1 MAMVGGPRVFFDVIG
16 IFQANR
22 LITDSK
28 AQMAVVE
35 AVVLDSVDSI
45 RTSMQGIGEAFDG
58 FIDEVVPAAIALSE
72 AQIEFE
78 KFAGT
83 NKAIQ
88 EEIIET
94 GSAMGFMAEDA
105 LKAGARMAQLSALI
119 GEDATAAATELGQKF
134 ALISGMGTEEAMTR
148 MINLQQQTKFMYG
161 ELSQEQFRLLS
172 AEEQRNTV
180 MGNTLETL
188 DQLNT
193 IENRSAASMKQI
205 TFVMNQFAAQADK
218 TGESIANMAAMSAV
232 LIEAG
237 EEQGKAG
244 RALRMIYARLGSNIQ
259 DNNVLLHKYGVATHD
274 VVTGALRPLSDI
286 VQDLSVAFQD
296 MEAAERQTIVQT
308 VAGNDHYVRF
318 VKLIDNAARAQELA
332 TGAVE
337 DQSTAQDE
345 LNRVLEDNSTA
356 YKSAQADM
364 AHFRAE
370 MGQQLLP
377 LMTEMS
383 ERNLQLQKGFVSLGG
398 AFGGLGNRFA
408 AGIFEFQQY
417 MKIAGGVFEQMLNIK
432 SVNIAMRTHQ
442 TVLRAI
448 NGEEL
453 IRTDNYRAQ
462 GIFSGITL
470 SRQEQ
475 IALNANALSII
486 KAKNLLLEQQEGVV
500 IEKSAGIQQMILAG
514 EQHLTKLQAEQDVLL
529 SSKRQKQAEMGI
541 MMAKAVQDQ
550 ENELNL
556 TKGLALQRNMLN
568 TRQLNHLEKELTK
581 KRAMLLLS
589 QDEVVKA
596 EQLLYANDRVNDSTA
611 VKHSNMLKNAKAN
624 AQGQAKE
631 VAQLQTMLNQH
642 NDMNILLE
650 GKAAA
655 KERLAAIDQE
665 MIFTLQQ
672 LEIQQEEMLLLTN
685 EEIMAIHTL
694 ALAKDDLH
702 NAEVVASADNLRG
715 LIETRQR
722 MMGTQKLEAQTKKL
736 SMSMSSLSM
745 VAGMASMGFG
755 MFGSSQE
762 SATMSMVLMTMSM
775 IPAMVQM
782 GMMTVELFM
791 TSAGA
796 DAAAF
801 SIMGMNTALSITL
814 ALTGVGIAVI
824 GIAYA
829 IAQIVPAA
837 EDVIGSVGT
846 MNDTLKQTEALM
858 GKMTEDEG
866 KQFAVP
872 SRLVDELGEAFDLT
886 TASANELNLAIGH
899 ANRELADLKTQQTAF
914 AQDDPMYS
922 SLQEDINQ
930 LDLFAGSL
938 KGMKNA
944 IAGVNYEGLADDE
957 KIKRVLA
964 DMDAGV
970 IEVMPNLMKPSGD
983 PNDPYDLAQYTRT
996 KRTRGEYIEIVSE
1009 ANYIIEDYDEL
1020 AKRITN
1026 GTVEISELTD
1036 RAREH
1041 ILAFADASE
1050 YAGKNFW
1057 KPDEDGS
1064 TDGIDDLGQSFTEVE
1079 EQMRTF
1085 ANAREELFFGGKSSA
1100 MAGAMMKQVVNKGV
1114 ENLYSNVELLMT
1126 NNFYGLTMDEAIDT
1140 ISSRVTSQLIESGVP
1155 LTASGV

>member
-1 MAMVGGPRVFFDVIG
+1 MVGGPRVFFDVIG
-16 IFQANR
+16 IFQAQR

-35 AVVLDSVDSI
+35 AIVLDSVDSI

-58 FIDEVVPAAIALSE
+58 FIDAVVPAGVALSE

-88 EEIIET
+88 QEIIET
-94 GSAMGFMAEDA
+94 GAAMGFMAEDA
-105 LKAGARMAQLSALI
+105 LAAGARMAQLTALI

-161 ELSQEQFRLLS
+161 ELTQAQFRLLS

-180 MGNTLETL
+180 MGNTMETL

-259 DNNVLLHKYGVATHD
+259 DNNDLLHKHGVATHD
-274 VVTGALRPLSDI
+274 VVTGGLRPLSD
-286 VQDLSVAFQD
+286 VVADLSVAFED
-296 MEAAERQTIVQT
+296 MEEAEKQTIVQT

-318 VKLIDNAARAQELA
+318 VKLIDNAARVSELA
-332 TGAVE
+332 TGAID
-337 DQSTAQDE
+337 DQSTAQEE

-356 YKSAQADM
+356 YKKSQADI

-370 MGQQLLP
+370 MGQNLLP
-377 LMTEMS
+377 IMTDMA
-383 ERNLQLQKGFVSLGG
+383 ERNLQLQKGFVSLGSV
-398 AFGGLGNRFA
+398 AGGLGNKIA
-408 AGIFEFQQY
+408 AFTVEFQQY
-417 MKIAGGVFEQMLNIK
+417 MKIAGGVFEMALNIK
-432 SVNIAMRTHQ
+432 SVSIAMRTHQ
-442 TVLRAI
+442 TVLRAV

-462 GIFSGITL
+462 GIFSGMTL
-470 SRQEQ
+470 SNQQQ
-475 IALNANALSII
+475 IALNANALGII
-486 KAKNLLLEQQEGVV
+486 KGKNLLLEQQHGVV
-500 IEKSAGIQQMILAG
+500 IEKSRTLQQMIVDG
-514 EQHLTKLQAEQDVLL
+514 ELQINKLLKESEVLL
-529 SSKRQKQAEMGI
+529 SSKRQKQIDI
-541 MMAKAVQDQ
+541 MMAMQQSQHYAEGEVAM
-550 ENELNL
+550 LR
-556 TKGLALQRNMLN
+556 GLAIQRNMMDK
-568 TRQLNHLEKELTK
+568 TQLATLEETLYQ
-581 KRAMLLLS
+581 KRLS
-589 QDEVVKA
+589 ASATQDEIIKL
-596 EQLLYANDRVNDSTA
+596 EQLLYANARVTDASAIRHN
-611 VKHSNMLKNAKAN
+611 NGLKAAKKGEMANAKEIAD
-624 AQGQAKE
+624 
-631 VAQLQTMLNQH
+631 LQTILNEQVA
-642 NDMNILLE
+642 MKAALE
-650 GKAAA
+650 SKAAA
-655 KERLAAIDQE
+655 KERLAAIDAE
-665 MIFTLQQ
+665 MLMTLQL
-672 LEIQQEEMLLLTN
+672 LEFSQKEMLLLTDQ
-685 EEIMAIHTL
+685 EIQSIYEL
-694 ALAKDDLH
+694 SLAKDDLH

-722 MMGTQKLEAQTKKL
+722 MMGTKQQAEATSMLK
-736 SMSMSSLSM
+736 MSMSSLSM

-755 MFGSSQE
+755 MFGDSQT

-782 GMMTVELFM
+782 GMMTVEMFL
-791 TSAGA
+791 TARGA
-796 DAAAF
+796 NAAAF
-801 SIMGMNTALSITL
+801 SIMGLNTALSITL

-829 IAQIVPAA
+829 IAKIVPAA
-837 EDVIGSVGT
+837 EDVIGSVGA

-858 GKMTEDEG
+858 GTMTKTEG
-866 KQFAVP
+866 AEFEVP
-872 SRLVDELGEAFDLT
+872 TRLVDELGASFDLT
-886 TASANELNLAIGH
+886 TANANQLNLAIGH
-899 ANRELADLKTQQTAF
+899 ATREISDLKQQQLAF

-922 SLQEDINQ
+922 TLQEDINQ
-930 LDLFAGSL
+930 MDLFKSSM

-944 IAGVNYEGLADDE
+944 IAGVNYEGLSDDD
-957 KIKRVLA
+957 KIAKVLA

-970 IEVMPNLMKPSGD
+970 IEVMPSLMKPNGD
-983 PNDPYDLAQYTRT
+983 PDDPYDLAQYTRT
-996 KRTRGEYIEIVSE
+996 KTTRGDYYSHKSS

-1026 GTVEISELTD
+1026 GTVAISELTD

-1041 ILAFADASE
+1041 ILGFADASE

-1064 TDGIDDLGQSFTEVE
+1064 IDGIDNVGQSFTEVE
-1079 EQMRTF
+1079 EQMRSF

-1100 MAGAMMKQVVNKGV
+1100 MAGSMMKQVVNKGV

-1126 NNFYGLTMDEAIDT
+1126 NNFYGLTMDEAISK
-1140 ISSRVTSQLIESGVP
+1140 ISSEVTAQLISNGVP
-1155 LTASGV
+1155 IQASGV